1 MAGVQ
6 PEEDPQPA
14 APSPPAA
21 AEAAGGHPPPAS
33 PSPPQPLGGAG
44 GGHGGAGGELLAGSG
59 GPVGSSLDTYIAHL
73 SGHHSGQAPPG
84 APAPDVLLADLS
96 AAVLAAGVPP
106 DWSTSESGSEWSHG
120 SGLMTAED
128 ETSDPVFI
136 GADSARDSQPRAA
149 CFGDPL
155 FQEFRY
161 RASGNSS
168 DGPSG
173 RIPSSVYHSQT
184 ADSVCVGAGPGGATE
199 VAVLS
204 HLPPGVPGVPGV
216 VSGMGGEPRGNIALY
231 RLAEGGGSSLSA
243 HSEMDLLATAELDFG
258 AHTFA
263 RSPCGSFLA
272 VGGDEGELEVYEV
285 LREGGS
291 VRLDR
296 VMMAVIGV
304 NGTDVDDVVAGV
316 DDDSLAMN
324 NSVRF
329 CVIQGTLRL
338 IVASQNRYV
347 YILNIVTGDRRKIP
361 PERPLY
367 VSLLDSDGKYPWHSP
382 SRPVDPEQH
391 LGSTRQ
397 RALNWWAVSPQS
409 PAASL
414 ESRHLA
420 PGSQQVES
428 GAWRAGTWHRGRT
441 DAIGPFRD
449 PVNCAEVSPDANWL
463 AAVMDAHSVWVV
475 PLSKRSW
482 GKVKEFSENPRPLDR
497 ICSPHEALKLFVRR
511 GSRGS
516 WAPGEHEE
524 VLHDPTVTFDHSG
537 YGCQYC
543 AWNPSSTLL
552 AVSSDSLHVVNV
564 FDVER
569 HGTAVARF
577 PYHETPCLG
586 LSFTPW
592 GNGGAGE
599 TLVWAQEYT
608 SLHVALLDDF
618 KRLPS
623 CVDFDPPHRETY
635 ALDREAPRG
644 LRRINGLGITPGG
657 TVLLGLNDRMVGI
670 KLLRH
675 WSPETH
681 SLFPE
686 AFKAVV
692 RAVVL
697 GADPRGG
704 SVLASLPT
712 PLLQRILGRAAFPLA
727 PWVLQGAGWKR
738 LRSGPRGDGQ
748 PAYEGET
755 PRRDPELTNRLRDA
769 NRRSVAAGESH
780 GILSFIWPYP

>member
-1 MAGVQ
+1 M
-6 PEEDPQPA
+6 
-14 APSPPAA
+14 
-21 AEAAGGHPPPAS
+21 
-33 PSPPQPLGGAG
+33 
-44 GGHGGAGGELLAGSG
+44 
-59 GPVGSSLDTYIAHL
+59 
-73 SGHHSGQAPPG
+73 
-84 APAPDVLLADLS
+84 
-96 AAVLAAGVPP
+96 
-106 DWSTSESGSEWSHG
+106 
-120 SGLMTAED
+120 
-128 ETSDPVFI
+128 
-136 GADSARDSQPRAA
+136 
-149 CFGDPL
+149 
-155 FQEFRY
+155 
-161 RASGNSS
+161 
-168 DGPSG
+168 
-173 RIPSSVYHSQT
+173 
-184 ADSVCVGAGPGGATE
+184 
-199 VAVLS
+199 
-204 HLPPGVPGVPGV
+204 
-216 VSGMGGEPRGNIALY
+216 RGN
-231 RLAEGGGSSLSA
+231 
-243 HSEMDLLATAELDFG
+243 
-258 AHTFA
+258 
-263 RSPCGSFLA
+263 
-272 VGGDEGELEVYEV
+272 DE
-285 LREGGS
+285 
-291 VRLDR
+291 
-296 VMMAVIGV
+296 I
-304 NGTDVDDVVAGV
+304 
-316 DDDSLAMN
+316 
-324 NSVRF
+324 
-329 CVIQGTLRL
+329 
-338 IVASQNRYV
+338 
-347 YILNIVTGDRRKIP
+347 
-361 PERPLY
+361 
-367 VSLLDSDGKYPWHSP
+367 
-382 SRPVDPEQH
+382 
-391 LGSTRQ
+391 
-397 RALNWWAVSPQS
+397 
-409 PAASL
+409 
-414 ESRHLA
+414 
-420 PGSQQVES
+420 
-428 GAWRAGTWHRGRT
+428 GTWHRGRT

-449 PVNCAEVSPDANWL
+449 PVNCAEVSPDGNWL

-516 WAPGEHEE
+516 WAPGEHKE

-592 GNGGAGE
+592 GNGVAGE

>member
-6 PEEDPQPA
+6 PEGDPQPA

-44 GGHGGAGGELLAGSG
+44 GGHGGAGGELSAGSG
-59 GPVGSSLDTYIAHL
+59 GPVGSSISPYIAHL
-73 SGHHSGQAPPG
+73 EASGQAVP
-84 APAPDVLLADLS
+84 LLAELS

-216 VSGMGGEPRGNIALY
+216 VSGMVGEPRGNIALY
-231 RLAEGGGSSLSA
+231 RLAEGGGSSPSA
-243 HSEMDLLATAELDFG
+243 HNGMDLLATAELDFG

-296 VMMAVIGV
+296 VMMTVIGV
-304 NGTDVDDVVAGV
+304 AYVDDGVAGV
-316 DDDSLAMN
+316 DDDFLAMN

-397 RALNWWAVSPQS
+397 WALNWWVVSPQS

-414 ESRHLA
+414 ECLG
-420 PGSQQVES
+420 PGMRGNDEI
-428 GAWRAGTWHRGRT
+428 GTWHRGRT

-449 PVNCAEVSPDANWL
+449 PVNCAEVSPDGNWL

-524 VLHDPTVTFDHSG
+524 VLYDPTVTFDHSG

-592 GNGGAGE
+592 GNGVAGE

>member
-6 PEEDPQPA
+6 PEGDPQPA

-44 GGHGGAGGELLAGSG
+44 GGHGGAGGELSAGSG
-59 GPVGSSLDTYIAHL
+59 GPVGSSISPYIAHL
-73 SGHHSGQAPPG
+73 EASGQAVP
-84 APAPDVLLADLS
+84 LLAELS

-216 VSGMGGEPRGNIALY
+216 VSGMGCEPRGNIALY
-231 RLAEGGGSSLSA
+231 RLAEGGGSSPSA
-243 HSEMDLLATAELDFG
+243 HNGMDLLATAELDFG

-296 VMMAVIGV
+296 VMMALIGV
-304 NGTDVDDVVAGV
+304 TYVDDGVAGV
-316 DDDSLAMN
+316 DDDFLAMN

-397 RALNWWAVSPQS
+397 WALNWWVVSPQS

-414 ESRHLA
+414 ECLG
-420 PGSQQVES
+420 PGMRGNDEI
-428 GAWRAGTWHRGRT
+428 GTWHRGRT

-449 PVNCAEVSPDANWL
+449 PVNCAEVSPDGNWL

-592 GNGGAGE
+592 GNGVAGE